1 LDYRKY
7 VIALREVAGVGPK
20 TFQQLLLAFGSPEN
34 IYKRGVKEIAE
45 LPRIGLRKAE
55 EILSSQDKLPEIEK
69 HILDLEGQGI
79 GISTILDEDYP
90 SILKEIDD
98 PPPLLYS
105 KGEFP
110 LKKDLF
116 IGLVGT
122 HNATEEGKKDAI
134 LLGKAVA
141 ESNGVVVSG
150 LAKGI
155 DKAAH
160 MGAILGEGKTY
171 AVLGTGLNN
180 IYPKENIDLAEEISR
195 NGALLSEFPLNA
207 PVSVGQLMA
216 RNRVIVGLSHAVV
229 VVETQKTQG
238 AMDAAQKASNLG
250 KSLFAVKRGDEKSL
264 KELTAIGA
272 IPIEGIKD
280 LDLILKYI

>member
-1 LDYRKY
+1 MDFRKY

-20 TFQQLLLAFGSPEN
+20 TFQQLLMAFGSPEN
-34 IYKRGVKEIAE
+34 ICKRSVEEIAE
-45 LPRIGLRKAE
+45 LPRIGLKKAE
-55 EILSSQDKLPEIEK
+55 EILSSQDRLTEIEK
-69 HILDLEGQGI
+69 HILHLEEQGI

-90 SILKEIDD
+90 PILKTIDD

-110 LKKDLF
+110 IKKSLF
-116 IGLVGT
+116 IALVGT
-122 HNATEEGKKDAI
+122 HQATEAGKKDAI

-141 ESNGVVVSG
+141 QRDGVVVSG

-180 IYPKENIDLAEEISR
+180 IYPRENLELAEEITQ
-195 NGALLSEFPLNA
+195 NGALLSEFPLNV
-207 PVSVGQLMA
+207 PVNVGQLMA

-238 AMDAAQKASNLG
+238 AMDAARKASDSG
-250 KSLFAVKRGDEKSL
+250 KPLFVVKRGDEKSL
-264 KELTAIGA
+264 KQLTAMGA
-272 IPIEGIKD
+272 IPIEGIKE
-280 LDLILKYI
+280 LALILKYI

>member
-1 LDYRKY
+1 MDYRKY
-7 VIALREVAGVGPK
+7 VVALREVAGVGPK
-20 TFQQLLLAFGSPEN
+20 TFQQLLMAFGSPEN
-34 IYKRGVKEIAE
+34 ICKKSVEEIAE
-45 LPRIGLRKAE
+45 LPRIGLKKAE
-55 EILSSQDKLPEIEK
+55 EILSSQDKLTEIEK
-69 HILDLEGQGI
+69 QILHLEEQGI
-79 GISTILDEDYP
+79 GISTILDEEYP
-90 SILKEIDD
+90 AILKKIDS
-98 PPPLLYS
+98 PPPLLYF

-110 LKKDLF
+110 IKKSLF
-116 IGLVGT
+116 IALVGT
-122 HNATEEGKKDAI
+122 HDATEAGKKDGI

-141 ESNGVVVSG
+141 QRDGVVVSG

-160 MGAILGEGKTY
+160 MGAIMGEGKTY
-171 AVLGTGLNN
+171 AVLGTGLAN
-180 IYPKENIDLAEEISR
+180 IFPKENLDLAEEITQ

-238 AMDAAQKASNLG
+238 AMDAARKASDSG
-250 KSLFAVKRGDEKSL
+250 KPLFVVKRGDEKNI

-272 IPIEGIKD
+272 IPIEGVKD
-280 LDLILKYI
+280 LDLVLKYI